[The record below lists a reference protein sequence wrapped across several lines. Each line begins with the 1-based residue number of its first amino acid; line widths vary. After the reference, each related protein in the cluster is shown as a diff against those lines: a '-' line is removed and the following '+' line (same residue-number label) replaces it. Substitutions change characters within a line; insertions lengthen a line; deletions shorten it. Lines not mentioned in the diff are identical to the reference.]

1 MSNAYQDAGVD
12 TEAGEAAVALIQSLQ
27 SKALDGIGGFA
38 GLIDVSFL
46 KEYRN
51 PLLATGTDGVGTK
64 IEIAK
69 ALGKHDTIG
78 IDLVAMIAN
87 DIVTTGAKPLFMT
100 DYIAT
105 GKVNP
110 SKIKDIVSGIVQ
122 GCEMAGMKLVGGE
135 TAEHPGVMND
145 DDYDLAGAAVGVVE
159 RDEVLGSDK
168 VKSGDVI
175 VALPSSGIHSNGFS
189 LVRKI
194 IKDNKL
200 DLNNKYSL
208 SETLGTTLLTP
219 TTIYVQTCLDLI
231 KQHQSNIHA
240 FAHITGGGIA
250 ANVARVIPEHLTA
263 VIDRSTWALPAIFSF
278 LQNSGN
284 IEQASMEKTFNQG
297 IGMIAVMDKAAVS
310 ETNGTWV
317 SGEVRKRTETDISDS
332 PAKGGVGG
340 VVMLT
345 GDYR

>member
-12 TEAGEAAVALIQSLQ
+12 TEAGEEAVALIQSLN

-46 KEYRN
+46 REYRN

-69 ALGKHDTIG
+69 ALNKHDSIG
-78 IDLVAMIAN
+78 LDLVAMIAN

-110 SKIKDIVSGIVQ
+110 AKIKDIVSGIVR

-159 RDEVLGSDK
+159 KDAVLGSYK
-168 VKSGDVI
+168 VKPGDVI
-175 VALPSSGIHSNGFS
+175 VAMPSSGIHSNGFS

-194 IKDNKL
+194 IKDNSL
-200 DLNNKYSL
+200 DLNNNYSL
-208 SETLGTTLLTP
+208 SDTLGATLLTP
-219 TTIYVQTCLDLI
+219 TTIYVQTCLKLI
-231 KQHQSNIHA
+231 KQHGPSLHA
-240 FAHITGGGIA
+240 LAHITGGGIA
-250 ANVARVIPEHLTA
+250 ANVARVIPENLTA
-263 VIDRSTWALPAIFSF
+263 VIDRSTWELPTIFSF
-278 LQNSGN
+278 LQDTGN
-284 IEQASMEKTFNQG
+284 IEVASMEKTFNQG

-310 ETNGTWV
+310 ETEGMWMC
-317 SGEVRKRTETDISDS
+317 GEVRERTAADISDS

-340 VVMLT
+340 VVKLQ
-345 GDYR
+345 GNYR

>member
-12 TEAGEAAVALIQSLQ
+12 TEAGEEAVALIQSLQ
-27 SKALDGIGGFA
+27 STALDGIGGFT
-38 GLIDVSFL
+38 GLIDVNFL
-46 KEYRN
+46 KDYSN

-69 ALGKHDTIG
+69 ALDKHDTIG

-110 SKIKDIVSGIVQ
+110 QQIKDIVSGIVR
-122 GCEMAGMKLVGGE
+122 GCEMTGMKLVGGE

-159 RDEVLGSDK
+159 KDEVLGSDK
-168 VKSGDVI
+168 VKAGDVL
-175 VALPSSGIHSNGFS
+175 VALSSSGVHSNGFS

-200 DLNNKYSL
+200 DLHNTYSL
-208 SETLGTTLLTP
+208 ADTLGTTLLTP

-231 KQHQSNIHA
+231 YKHQSNIHA
-240 FAHITGGGIA
+240 LAHITGGGIA
-250 ANVARVIPEHLTA
+250 ANVARVIPENLTA
-263 VIDRSTWALPAIFSF
+263 VIDRSTWQLPAIFSF
-278 LQNSGN
+278 LQNTANVEVS
-284 IEQASMEKTFNQG
+284 SMEKTFNQG
-297 IGMIAVMDKAAVS
+297 IGMIAVMDKAAVR
-310 ETNGTWV
+310 ETDGMWV
-317 SGEVRKRTETDISDS
+317 CGEVRIRTETDISDS
-332 PAKGGVGG
+332 PAKGGKGG
-340 VVMLT
+340 AVILQ
-345 GDYR
+345 GNYR

>member
-12 TEAGEAAVALIQSLQ
+12 TEAGEEAVALIQALK

-46 KEYRN
+46 KEYKR
-51 PLLATGTDGVGTK
+51 PFLATGTDGVGTK

-69 ALGKHDTIG
+69 ALNKHDTIG

-87 DIVTTGAKPLFMT
+87 DIVTTGATPLFMT

-110 SKIKDIVSGIVQ
+110 AKIKDIVAGIVR
-122 GCEMAGMKLVGGE
+122 GCEIAGMKLVGGE

-159 RDEVLGSDK
+159 KDEVLGSDK
-168 VKSGDVI
+168 VKAGDVI
-175 VALPSSGIHSNGFS
+175 VAMPSSGVHSNGFS

-194 IKDNKL
+194 IKDSSL
-200 DLNNKYSL
+200 DLNNNYSL
-208 SETLGTTLLTP
+208 SDTLGNSLLTP
-219 TTIYVQTCLDLI
+219 TTIYVQTCLELI
-231 KQHQSNIHA
+231 KQHQTSLHA

-263 VIDRSTWALPAIFSF
+263 VIDRTTWELPAIFSF
-278 LQNSGN
+278 LQDTGN
-284 IEQASMEKTFNQG
+284 IEVASMEKTFNQG
-297 IGMIAVMDKAAVS
+297 IGMIAIMDKAVAS
-310 ETNGTWV
+310 DGMWV
-317 SGEVRKRTETDISDS
+317 CGEVRERTETDISDS

-340 VVMLT
+340 VVKLQ
-345 GDYR
+345 GNYR

>member
-1 MSNAYQDAGVD
+1 MSNAYQDSGVD

-27 SKALDGIGGFA
+27 SKALDSIGGFA
-38 GLIDVSFL
+38 GLIDVSFF
-46 KEYRN
+46 KEYKN

-69 ALGKHDTIG
+69 ALGIHDTIG

-110 SKIKDIVSGIVQ
+110 QKIKDIVSGILQ
-122 GCEMAGMKLVGGE
+122 GCEMAGMKLIGGE
-135 TAEHPGVMND
+135 TAEHPGVMKE

-159 RDEVLGSDK
+159 KDAVLGRDK
-168 VKSGDVI
+168 VKAGDVL

-194 IKDNKL
+194 IKDNNL
-200 DLNNKYSL
+200 DVDNNYSL
-208 SETLGTTLLTP
+208 SDTLGITLLTP

-231 KQHQSNIHA
+231 QKHQSNIHA

-278 LQNSGN
+278 LQNTGN
-284 IEQASMEKTFNQG
+284 VEVASMEKTFNQG
-297 IGMIAVMDKAAVS
+297 IGMIAVMDKAAVN
-310 ETNGTWV
+310 ENDGMWV
-317 SGEVRKRTETDISDS
+317 CGEIRKRTDPDISDS

-340 VVMLT
+340 TVMLQ
-345 GDYR
+345 RKHC